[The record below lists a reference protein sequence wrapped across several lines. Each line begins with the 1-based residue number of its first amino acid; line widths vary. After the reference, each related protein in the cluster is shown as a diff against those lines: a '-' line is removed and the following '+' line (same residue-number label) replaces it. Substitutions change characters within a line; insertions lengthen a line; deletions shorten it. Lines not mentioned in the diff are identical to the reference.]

1 MERQGN
7 SQVNKLAIMV
17 VTMVSNFFNPLMGSA
32 VNVALPKIG
41 KEFGMDAVSM
51 SWVTMAYLLSSAV
64 FLVPF
69 GKASDIWGRRRIFFL
84 GSIFFTL
91 SAFVCALSP
100 TGFSLIGFR
109 LFQGFGG
116 AMMYCTSMAIIV
128 SAFPPQ
134 ERGKVIGLN
143 VSAVYL
149 GLSTAPVLGGFL
161 TEIFGWR
168 SLFYVNGFVS
178 LIITIIIHFK
188 IKAEWTEAKGETF
201 DYIGSIIFMPSFIAL
216 MYGFSKLP
224 DTNAVILAI
233 VGLIGIIVFVLIE
246 MRVPYPILN
255 MKLFFENAVFASSNL
270 SAFINYAATFAIS
283 FVLSLYLQYAKHM
296 TPKEAG
302 MVLITQ
308 PVLMAFV
315 AIFSGRLSD
324 RVHPRWLASSGMAVS
339 VGGLLMLSFIGAD
352 TPIVYIIS
360 ALAVLGF
367 GFGMFSSPNTNMIMG
382 SVEKKFLGVA
392 SATVGTMRTT
402 GMMFSMAIATLSV
415 YLFIGKNPISN
426 DNLGNFIQSS
436 HVIFIIF
443 TILCTIGVFTSFI
456 GKKDTRRLPNKIS
469 ETQPEKTK

>member
-1 MERQGN
+1 MEKSGEEK
-7 SQVNKLAIMV
+7 VNKLAIMV

-41 KEFGMDAVSM
+41 KEFSMDAFSM

-69 GKASDIWGRRRIFFL
+69 GKAADLWGRRKIFFW
-84 GSIFFTL
+84 GSVFFTI
-91 SAFVCALSP
+91 SAFACAFSP
-100 TGFSLIGFR
+100 TGISLIGSR

-116 AMMYCTSMAIIV
+116 ALMYCTSMAIVV
-128 SAFPPQ
+128 SAFPPE

-143 VSAVYL
+143 VSTVYL
-149 GLSTAPVLGGFL
+149 GLSVAPVLGGYL
-161 TEIFGWR
+161 TEIYGWR
-168 SLFYVNGFVS
+168 SLFYINGIVS
-178 LIITIIIHFK
+178 LALTLIIHFK
-188 IKAEWTEAKGETF
+188 IRSEWTEAKGETF
-201 DYIGSIIFMPSFIAL
+201 DYKGSLIFMPSLIAM

-224 DTNAVILAI
+224 DSLAI
-233 VGLIGIIVFVLIE
+233 VLAVAGLAGLIVFVLVE
-246 MRVPYPILN
+246 MRVPYPVLN
-255 MKLFFENAVFASSNL
+255 MKLFLENAVFAGSNL

-283 FVLSLYLQYAKHM
+283 FVMSLYLQYSKHM

-308 PVLMAFV
+308 PVLMALV

-324 RVHPRWLASSGMAVS
+324 KIQPRWLASSGMAVS
-339 VGGLLMLSFIGAD
+339 VCGLFMLCFIGAD
-352 TPIVYIIS
+352 TTILYIVS

-382 SVEKKFLGVA
+382 SVDKKFLGVA

-402 GMMFSMAIATLSV
+402 GMMFSMAIASLSV
-415 YLFIGKNPISN
+415 YLFIGKSPITS

-436 HVIFIIF
+436 RVIFIIF
-443 TILCTIGVFTSFI
+443 TILCTFGVFSSFV
-456 GKKDTRRLPNKIS
+456 GKTRK
-469 ETQPEKTK
+469 K